1 MAATSG
7 GVVNPSKEPDADPL
21 APHIAQLCDAIITAR
36 LHLADVAGGMREA
49 DRLVRAR
56 MREIVGARS

>member
-1 MAATSG
+1 MPATPG
-7 GVVNPSKEPDADPL
+7 RVQDPPTDRL
-21 APHIAQLCDAIITAR
+21 ESHIAQLCDAIITAR